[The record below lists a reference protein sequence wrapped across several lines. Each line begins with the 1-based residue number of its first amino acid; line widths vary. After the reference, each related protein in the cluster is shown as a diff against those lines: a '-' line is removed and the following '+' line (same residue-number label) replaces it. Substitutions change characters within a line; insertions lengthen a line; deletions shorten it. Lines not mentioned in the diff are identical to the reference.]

1 MAARFRIA
9 RAALCALVVL
19 AMCAPAAGAVELRPV
34 TGKLRVKIGI
44 ADQKAEIF
52 ADARLRGLGLRYVRR
67 SVAWDALRS
76 KSQSALIEAW
86 LAGARAMGAEPLI
99 TFSRASGVRGRTP
112 PAPFA
117 FLREFQRFHKRFPQ
131 VKTFSTWNEA
141 NLCGAATCR
150 RPDLVARYYNAI
162 RRNCIGCKVLAA
174 DVLDRPNMVQWAR
187 AFRRAAGFEPKYWGL
202 HDYVDANRFET
213 TQAKALLRE
222 VKGEVWL
229 TEIGGLVARRNNSEV
244 RLPQGKAH
252 AAQATRFIFDRLARI
267 DRRIT
272 RVYLYHWSSSTAR
285 DSWDSAFIGSDGKP
299 RPALAVL
306 RRVLRQMR
314 G

>member
-1 MAARFRIA
+1 MEACIRIA
-9 RAALCALVVL
+9 RTALCVVALLVV
-19 AMCAPAAGAVELRPV
+19 CAPAAGAAELRPV
-34 TGKLRVKIGI
+34 TGKLKVKVGI
-44 ADQKAEIF
+44 ADQKPHVFGDE
-52 ADARLRGLGLRYVRR
+52 RLLGLELRYARR

-76 KSQSALIEAW
+76 KSQTAIIDAW
-86 LAGARAMGAEPLI
+86 VDGARSMGAEPLI

-112 PAPFA
+112 PAPFS
-117 FLREFQRFHKRFPQ
+117 FLREFNRFRKRYPTI
-131 VKTFSTWNEA
+131 KTYSTWNEA

-162 RRNCIGCKVLAA
+162 RRNCPGCKVLAA
-174 DVLDRPNMVQWAR
+174 DLLDRPNMVSWAR

-222 VKGEVWL
+222 VPGEVWL

-244 RLPQGKAH
+244 RLRQGKAH
-252 AAQATRFIFDRLARI
+252 AAAATRFIFDKLARVSG
-267 DRRIT
+267 RIT
-272 RVYLYHWSSSTAR
+272 RIYLYHWSSTTNR
-285 DSWDSAFIGSDGKP
+285 DTWDSAFIGADDRP

-306 RRVLRQMR
+306 ERVLRQMR

>member
-1 MAARFRIA
+1 
-9 RAALCALVVL
+9 L
-19 AMCAPAAGAVELRPV
+19 
-34 TGKLRVKIGI
+34 
-44 ADQKAEIF
+44 Q
-52 ADARLRGLGLRYVRR
+52 YVRR
-67 SVAWDALRS
+67 SVPWDALRS
-76 KSQSALIEAW
+76 KSQTALLDAW

-99 TFSRASGVRGRTP
+99 TFSRAGGVRGRTP
-112 PAPFA
+112 PAPFS
-117 FLREFQRFHKRFPQ
+117 FLREFQRFRKRYPQ
-131 VKTFSTWNEA
+131 VKTYSTWNEA

-162 RRNCIGCKVLAA
+162 RRNCPGCKVLGA
-174 DVLDRPNMVQWAR
+174 DLLDRANMVSWAR

-202 HDYVDANRFET
+202 HDYADANRFET
-213 TQAKALLRE
+213 KQLKALLRE

-229 TEIGGLVARRNNSEV
+229 TEIGGLVARRNNSEI

-252 AAQATRFIFDRLARI
+252 AAQATRFIFDKLARV
-267 DRRIT
+267 DRRVT
-272 RVYLYHWSSSTAR
+272 RVYLYHWSSSTPR

-306 RRVLRQMR
+306 QRVLRQIR

>member
-1 MAARFRIA
+1 M
-9 RAALCALVVL
+9 ALCAAAVLV
-19 AMCAPAAGAVELRPV
+19 ACAPAAGAAELRPV
-34 TGKLRVKIGI
+34 TGKLQVKVGI
-44 ADQKAEIF
+44 ADQKAQVF
-52 ADARLRGLGLRYVRR
+52 ADERLRALRLRYVRR

-76 KSQSALIEAW
+76 KSQTALIDAW

-99 TFSRASGVRGRTP
+99 TFSRAGGVRGRTP
-112 PAPFA
+112 PAPFS
-117 FLREFQRFHKRFPQ
+117 FLREFKRFRKRYPQ
-131 VKTFSTWNEA
+131 VKTYSTWNEA

-162 RRNCIGCKVLAA
+162 RRNCPGCKVLAA
-174 DVLDRPNMVQWAR
+174 DLLDRANMVSWAR

-202 HDYVDANRFET
+202 HDYADANRFET
-213 TQAKALLRE
+213 KQVKALLRE

-229 TEIGGLVARRNNSEV
+229 TEIGGLVARRNNSEI
-244 RLPQGKAH
+244 RLPEGKAH
-252 AAQATRFIFDRLARI
+252 AARATRFIFDTLARV
-267 DRRIT
+267 DRRVT
-272 RVYLYHWSSSTAR
+272 RVYLYHWSSSTNR

-306 RRVLRQMR
+306 ERVLRQIR